1 VRANVIGHK
10 QGHDED
16 SFKLLKEMKGFSYE
30 VKCKLFRKGGSEVQ
44 IQSVFKLIDR
54 LSDSSQGQQIKVKV
68 IYIYSKVSVTA
79 PISR

>member
-1 VRANVIGHK
+1 MCVRANVIGHK

-54 LSDSSQGQQIKVKV
+54 FVRQFSRSANKSQGH
-68 IYIYSKVSVTA
+68 IYIAK
-79 PISR
+79 